1 MWPWPRMCVCL
12 CVWFCVFMW
21 LQGQVPALRAHLHPP
36 LVVCLKFIPPSYLG
50 RVISFSPRC
59 VTILLKPPNH
69 MATAREKKKKKPLR
83 ANRINTTLDRAG
95 HLTNTD
101 ALKGAHR
108 MICDWTKNCRDG
120 AWARPQDWY
129 NMSST
134 GRPISSAYWKRKKLP
149 SAEGTFHSVKLLSH
163 FCGWNKPV
171 YIR

>member
-1 MWPWPRMCVCL
+1 MAAHVCVCV
-12 CVWFCVFMW
+12 CVCDCVCSCDY
-21 LQGQVPALRAHLHPP
+21 RDRYLHSEPIFIPP

-149 SAEGTFHSVKLLSH
+149 SAEGTFHSVKLLSY